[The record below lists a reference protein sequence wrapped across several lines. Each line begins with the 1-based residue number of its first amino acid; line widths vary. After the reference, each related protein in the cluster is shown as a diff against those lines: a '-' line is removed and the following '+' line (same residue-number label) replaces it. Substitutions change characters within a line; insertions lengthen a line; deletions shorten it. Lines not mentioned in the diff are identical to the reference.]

1 MQKNVYSNSAE
12 KLYDTTT
19 RLTKSVG
26 SSLQTAESVNVEARK

>member
-12 KLYDTTT
+12 KLYDITTHP
-19 RLTKSVG
+19 TKSVG